1 MLDAIA
7 LRMNFDNAVQ
17 LLQSNNVDVT
27 NARLTQ
33 SYLRAETLLSTTV
46 TNYDLPFLV
55 NRPDANNFNTQRKL
69 QLQDAFVATQIGL
82 FVAVPGSATATN
94 FPLFTYGDGVTFSGA
109 NTATSLNSL
118 YNGFMQV
125 TLNNNVILPAWDLLR
140 HVRVPWQQTQAA
152 IALITGAR
160 QNSLD
165 FGEDG
170 FYPVEPSLVVNGAGN
185 YQANLVLPS
194 ALSAVETNSRIIVI
208 MRGVLA
214 QNVTSVQ

>member
-1 MLDAIA
+1 MQDPIA

-17 LLQSNNVDVT
+17 LLQSNGVSVN

-33 SYLRAETLLSTTV
+33 SYLRAEVLASTTV
-46 TNYDLPFLV
+46 TTYDLPFLV
-55 NRPDANNFNTQRKL
+55 NRPDPNNFNTQRKL

-82 FVAVPGSATATN
+82 FIAVPASATATN
-94 FPLFTYGDGVTFSGA
+94 FPLFSYGDLVTFSTA
-109 NTATSLNSL
+109 NTSTSLNSL
-118 YNGFMQV
+118 FNGFLQV

-140 HVRVPWQQTQAA
+140 HFQVPWQQTQAA
-152 IALITGAR
+152 IVSVTGAR
-160 QNSLD
+160 QNSFD
-165 FGEDG
+165 WSQDA

-185 YQANLVLPS
+185 YQASLVLPS
-194 ALSAVETNSRIIVI
+194 ALAAVETNQRIIMI